1 MKDVLLDQEIAHG
14 IKQYNIGSNVIMKF
28 DMTKAYDRISW
39 QRIRQVMWH
48 MPCAGTLKIN
58 SDGSYISENG
68 RDEIEGLVRNSHGDL
83 FMAFSIPVYSGSS
96 NMAEVMAIEF
106 GVKCTQ
112 LVHEFSPVELT
123 DSSNNWLDTP
133 TPTFTSQLQD
143 FSSILDNLEVGHF
156 ACKLER
162 TQSTESTTIAPIFNI
177 GNSLCPEKKAKTKK
191 ANGEPSKNLMAERR
205 RRKRL
210 NGRLS
215 MLRSIVPKISN
226 MYRTSILA
234 DTIEYTKELIEK
246 INNLQQEME
255 LGPNQL
261 SLMSIFKNEKP
272 IEMFLRNS
280 PKFNVERRNMDTIVE
295 INCAGKS
302 SLLLS
307 TLAALDSSGLEPQ
320 QCVIS
325 CFNDF
330 AMHASC
336 SEEMD
341 QRGLANPEEIKQALF
356 RNAGYAGKCL

>member
-1 MKDVLLDQEIAHG
+1 MEN
-14 IKQYNIGSNVIMKF
+14 Y
-28 DMTKAYDRISW
+28 
-39 QRIRQVMWH
+39 
-48 MPCAGTLKIN
+48 
-58 SDGSYISENG
+58 SENG
-68 RDEIEGLVRNSHGDL
+68 FLLDELLAFRSDLWETYSPTEKNSNINFYCNNSYDYFGENPYPIPL
-83 FMAFSIPVYSGSS
+83 FPSTTHSNITTTSFEDYHNNFSIDQSQNYSLLSDFYS
-96 NMAEVMAIEF
+96 
-106 GVKCTQ
+106 TQ

-226 MYRTSILA
+226 MDRTSILA
-234 DTIEYTKELIEK
+234 DTIDYTKELIEK

-280 PKFNVERRNMDTIVE
+280 PKFNVERRNMDTIGE

-307 TLAALDSSGLEPQ
+307 TLATLDSSGLEPQ